1 MFGGND
7 TIAKDKCHW
16 QEREREMRPLNWTT
30 YGFWLAIGLALGML
44 VSNVTAPRAAM
55 ADSASSHGEYCMVSG
70 ASFDKEIDLIWLL
83 DYKYAY
89 LHCIVL
95 NRSGQLNTLGQI
107 NLKEQLQIEEGQR
120 IKPHFMMVTGRFNT
134 RGTDYCYLTEIE
146 TGQILCIEP
155 PNVAGAQRGQA
166 QIPRVV
172 SRFRFRPEGD

>member
-1 MFGGND
+1 M
-7 TIAKDKCHW
+7 
-16 QEREREMRPLNWTT
+16 QRRNWTT

-44 VSNVTAPRAAM
+44 AANM
-55 ADSASSHGEYCMVSG
+55 TSPTPALADSASSYGEYCMVSG
-70 ASFDKEIDLIWLL
+70 ASFDREIDLVWLL

-89 LHCIVL
+89 LHCIVM
-95 NRSGQLNTLGQI
+95 NRSGQLNTLGKI
-107 NLKEQLQIEEGQR
+107 NLVEQFQLEEGKR

-155 PNVAGAQRGQA
+155 PNTASGARPGQA

-172 SRFRFRPEGD
+172 SRFRFRPEGE